1 MLGFFRRII
10 NSRVG
15 VIVTMGVL
23 GLIAIAFA
31 LGDITG
37 LQTGG
42 ASGATVAKVGGQS
55 VNETE
60 LTRRV
65 QDELRGAQQRNPGLE
80 MSQLVAE
87 GGVEAILDRMLN
99 GLALQAFG
107 HDQGMVVSKALVGS
121 ELRNIPGLQGP
132 TGKFDQAVY
141 EQVLARNRL
150 TDAQVQEDIARE
162 TMVQFLLR
170 PQMGATQVPESL
182 ALPYASLL
190 LERRAGQVALIPAAA
205 MPGGAAPTD
214 PELQD
219 WYKRNIAR
227 YSLPER
233 RIVRYAMVTPEF
245 VKARGTP
252 TDAEIAAAYNGD
264 KARWAARETRTVSL
278 VTVLDQNAANALA
291 TKIRGGTPVADAARA
306 AGLEARRLEAQDKQA
321 LTGATSGAVADAA
334 FAAPANGVIGPVRGS
349 IGFVVGKIEKVA
361 QVPGKTL
368 AEARPTLVEELTKKK
383 TADALTAMRDSLE
396 NAIADN
402 ANFSELVAE
411 QKLSAATTPALTA
424 TGANPEAPTAQPD
437 PALMPILSAAFQ
449 SEEGDDPQV
458 VQTGPDGSFALV
470 ALDRIVRA
478 APRPIAQVRDQ
489 VTKDLQEDR
498 ARRAARTAAS
508 KALAAINKGV
518 AFDKALAEAGAK
530 GAKTDSVVAARSQI
544 NADPRGP
551 NPVLALLFSM
561 KGGTAKMLEA
571 PDRSGWLIVKV
582 DKISPGDAAK
592 APQVIA
598 ATRQDLGRAMGP
610 EYAQQFTEA
619 VKRAMKVSQNADA
632 LARVKASLSGEG
644 GSNP

>member
-42 ASGATVAKVGGQS
+42 ASGATVAKVGGES

-107 HDQGMVVSKALVGS
+107 RDQGMVVSKALVGS

-214 PELQD
+214 AELQD

-252 TDAEIAAAYNGD
+252 SDAEIAAAYNGD

-458 VQTGPDGSFALV
+458 VQIGPDGSFALV

-478 APRPIAQVRDQ
+478 APRPITQVRDQ

>member
-107 HDQGMVVSKALVGS
+107 RDQGMVVSKALVGS

-368 AEARPTLVEELTKKK
+368 AEARATLVEELTKKK

-424 TGANPEAPTAQPD
+424 TGANPEAPAAQPD
-437 PALMPILSAAFQ
+437 AALMPILSAAFQ

>member
-107 HDQGMVVSKALVGS
+107 RDQGMVVSKALVGS

-368 AEARPTLVEELTKKK
+368 AEARPTLVAELTKKK

-424 TGANPEAPTAQPD
+424 TGANPEAPAAQPD
-437 PALMPILSAAFQ
+437 AALMPILSAAFQ

-489 VTKDLQEDR
+489 VIKDLQEDR

>member
-42 ASGATVAKVGGQS
+42 ASGATVAKVGGES
-55 VNETE
+55 VSETE

-80 MSQLVAE
+80 MGQLVAE

-162 TMVQFLLR
+162 TMVQFLMR
-170 PQMGATQVPESL
+170 PQIGATQVPQSL

-190 LERRAGQVALIPAAA
+190 LERRAGQVALIPASA
-205 MPGGAAPTD
+205 MPTGAAPTD
-214 PELQD
+214 AQLQD
-219 WYKRNIAR
+219 WYKRNTAR

-252 TDAEIAAAYNGD
+252 SDAEIAAAYNGD
-264 KARWAARETRTVSL
+264 KARWASRETRTVSL

-291 TKIRGGTPVADAARA
+291 AKIRGGTPVADAARA
-306 AGLEARRLEAQDKQA
+306 AGLEPRRLEKQDKQA
-321 LTGATSGAVADAA
+321 LASATSPAVANAA
-334 FAAPANGVIGPVRGS
+334 FAAANNGVIGPVRGS
-349 IGFVVGKIEKVA
+349 IGFVVGKIENVA
-361 QVPGKTL
+361 QVAGKTL
-368 AEARPTLVEELTKKK
+368 AEARPTLIEELTKKK
-383 TADALTAMRDSLE
+383 TADALTGVRDSLE
-396 NAIADN
+396 TAIADN

-411 QKLSAATTPALTA
+411 QKLNVTTTPALTA
-424 TGANPEAPTAQPD
+424 TGGNPEAPTAQPD
-437 PALMPILSAAFQ
+437 PALLPILSAAFQ

-458 VQTGPDGSFALV
+458 VQVAPDGSFALV

-478 APRPIAQVRDQ
+478 APRPITQVRDQ
-489 VTKDLQEDR
+489 VAKDFQEDR
-498 ARRAARTAAS
+498 ARRAARAAAS
-508 KALAAINKGV
+508 KALAAINGGT
-518 AFDKALAEAGAK
+518 AFDKALADAGAK
-530 GAKTDSVVAARSQI
+530 GAKTDRVVAARSQI

-582 DKISPGDAAK
+582 DQISPGDAAK

-619 VKRAMKVSQNADA
+619 VKRAMKVSRNAEA